1 MMYVKR
7 LFLNAL
13 NCSFINLSS
22 VFAYDI
28 LVSKKIKPILIEII
42 FLDKEILEIEICSLV
57 GSVLIF

>member
-13 NCSFINLSS
+13 NCSFIKLSS

-28 LVSKKIKPILIEII
+28 LVSKKIEPIVIEII